1 MQVFTDDDLRVLIPL
16 ITEAIRQAITDA
28 GVAADA
34 KVKVVS
40 DRLDKIMNGSVSD
53 AIDTIEEMEAFLR
66 GLSDSETLTG
76 LLQQLRTTIETKMT
90 EQLATKVDKVEG

>member
-66 GLSDSETLTG
+66 VIFRQPPSESG
-76 LLQQLRTTIETKMT
+76 EP
-90 EQLATKVDKVEG
+90 